1 MNMTPKLLGVFTQ
14 IYGSNDAMD
23 FGKAALVAVVGFVTV
38 IAILAIIALFIK
50 AIAAIFDK
58 TSKTAQAPVD
68 PAPAAPA
75 APSVQ
80 PAQSGAAGATG
91 ATGAALLTEVITA
104 SLSLTSTSYFFP
116 FNVTTYFIYL
126 SSDNLM
132 DLNASLS
139 RLIPLR

>member
-1 MNMTPKLLGVFTQ
+1 MEGAVLFARVLHICCLQKSKNRN
-14 IYGSNDAMD
+14 S
-23 FGKAALVAVVGFVTV
+23 KAALVAVVGFVTV

-80 PAQSGAAGATG
+80 PAQSGVELVGVDEPTAA
-91 ATGAALLTEVITA
+91 VIMA
-104 SLSLTSTSYFFP
+104 IVSHRSGISLDRLAFKS
-116 FNVTTYFIYL
+116 IKL
-126 SSDNLM
+126 SEDK
-132 DLNASLS
+132 
-139 RLIPLR
+139 

>member
-38 IAILAIIALFIK
+38 IVILAIIALFIK

-68 PAPAAPA
+68 PA
-75 APSVQ
+75 
-80 PAQSGAAGATG
+80 
-91 ATGAALLTEVITA
+91 
-104 SLSLTSTSYFFP
+104 
-116 FNVTTYFIYL
+116 NVTTYFIYL
-126 SSDNLM
+126 SGERDRC
-132 DLNASLS
+132 SL
-139 RLIPLR
+139 RRHDQAAPCFKGIDC

>member
-23 FGKAALVAVVGFVTV
+23 FGKAALVAVVGFV

-80 PAQSGAAGATG
+80 PAQSGVELVGVDEPTAA
-91 ATGAALLTEVITA
+91 VIMA
-104 SLSLTSTSYFFP
+104 IVSHRSGISLDRLAFKS
-116 FNVTTYFIYL
+116 IKL
-126 SSDNLM
+126 SEDK
-132 DLNASLS
+132 
-139 RLIPLR
+139 